1 MKKAIIIS
9 LKGKKLSYIEK
20 RIIKEQKP
28 WGIILFK
35 RNIANLKQIRNL
47 ISDIKKTSND
57 KKFPILIDEEG
68 GAVSRL
74 RYVINFKNY
83 SQKYFG
89 DLFDKNRKNGF
100 LKYKKHLVKVINLL
114 KNIKININ
122 TVPVLDLLDTNT
134 SKIIG
139 SRSFSKNINTI
150 KKLGKL
156 CVSQFKK
163 NRISCVI
170 KHIPGHGC
178 ANQDS
183 HKILPVVQKKS
194 FLLEREDFKC
204 FKNVN
209 SHFAM
214 TAHILYKDIDSKNCA
229 TLSKKVINSVI
240 RKKIGFKGILISDDI
255 SMKALKGDIVKN
267 SINALNA
274 GCNLV
279 LYCAGNPK
287 ASLRLCRNLPYID
300 KFTQKKT
307 SQFYKF
313 LR

>member
-9 LKGKKLSYIEK
+9 LKGKKLSHFEK

-35 RNIANLKQIRNL
+35 RNIANLNQIQNL
-47 ISDIKKTSND
+47 VSNIRKTAND
-57 KKFPILIDEEG
+57 KKYPILIDEEG
-68 GAVSRL
+68 GTVSRL
-74 RYVINFKNY
+74 KHVINFKNY

-89 DLFDKNRKNGF
+89 DLFGNNNKDGF
-100 LKYKKHLVKVINLL
+100 IKYEKHLMKVINLL
-114 KNIKININ
+114 KNIEININ
-122 TVPVLDLLDTNT
+122 TVPVLDLLDKNT

-156 CVSQFKK
+156 CVSLFKK

-178 ANQDS
+178 ANKDS
-183 HKILPVVQKKS
+183 HKILPIVYKES
-194 FLLEREDFKC
+194 FLLEKEDFKC

-214 TAHILYKDIDSKNCA
+214 TAHILYNDIDSKNCA
-229 TLSKKVINSVI
+229 TLSKKIIDSII
-240 RKKIGFKGILISDDI
+240 RKKIGFNGILISDDI

-279 LYCAGNPK
+279 LYCAGNSK
-287 ASLRLCRNLPYID
+287 VSLRLCRNLPYID

-313 LR
+313 LG